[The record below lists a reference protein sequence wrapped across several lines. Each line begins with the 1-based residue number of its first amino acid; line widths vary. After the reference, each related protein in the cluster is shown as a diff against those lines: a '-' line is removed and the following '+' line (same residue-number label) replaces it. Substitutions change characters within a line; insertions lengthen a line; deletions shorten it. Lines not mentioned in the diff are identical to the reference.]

1 MNGPIWVSRMS
12 RDGLPVDHL
21 SLQEPGLRIANRLL
35 PGITNTTARARNYT
49 IAAWITTQARTPEEI
64 RRLETA
70 VLHAASR
77 HAHGTELPETGM
89 VGINIGK
96 SGQGQSID
104 LNRQPNVSVLSAPF
118 YGPSAYRLG
127 VIGKRDGGGY
137 GPTDD
142 PVGRALG
149 QLSPPSAGAAQCLA
163 DGILTAPHL
172 ATFEPFCLCQAP
184 KGAERD
190 LLVEL
195 LFRFKPRSGFR
206 LEELVDGPRRLSLG
220 LLLQM
225 VDAKLTDR
233 DGMLGDLISWSRG
246 RTSIVTPEESFNWP
260 ARGFAILGL
269 RSILKRSL
277 ENLWCSAMHE
287 ASEFH
292 DLVVDSAAFVDRTL
306 SSGDPT
312 ASSLAGCSDIDS
324 AIRHFSSGNLLE
336 ANVRFP
342 SGRDLAKSTVRC
354 QVTASTY
361 GALLNLSGVVEGMQ
375 GITDERK
382 VFINDGGS
390 DRVSLASFA
399 GFTRSHHELRD
410 WMIAVIDRYGVRQH
424 LRAAATKWRRDGADG
439 AFLVPEGASVRVLE
453 SGLNIW
459 PTGSPA
465 KIEAS
470 LRLMRDLGLWVQ
482 DVNGTRLT
490 GQGRD
495 VLERIKRG
503 NDDARQQ

>member
-1 MNGPIWVSRMS
+1 MNGPTWVSRMS
-12 RDGLPVDHL
+12 RDGQPVDHL

-49 IAAWITTQARTPEEI
+49 IAAWITTQARTPAEM

-77 HAHGTELPETGM
+77 HVHGAELPETGM

-96 SGQGQSID
+96 SGQGSSVD
-104 LNRQPNVSVLSAPF
+104 LDRQPNVSVMGAPF

-127 VIGKRDGGGY
+127 VIGKREGGGY

-149 QLSPPSAGAAQCLA
+149 QLGSLGEGASRCLD
-163 DGILTAPHL
+163 DGILPAAHL
-172 ATFEPFCLCQAP
+172 AEFEPFCLCQSP
-184 KGAERD
+184 QEAERD

-195 LFRFKPRSGFR
+195 LFRFTPRSGFR
-206 LEELVDGPRRLSLG
+206 LEDLIDRPRRLSLG

-225 VDAKLTDR
+225 VDAGLTER
-233 DGMLGDLISWSRG
+233 DGILGDLISWSRG
-246 RTSIVTPEESFNWP
+246 RTSTVTPDESFHWP
-260 ARGFAILGL
+260 ARGFAVLGM

-287 ASEFH
+287 ASEFN
-292 DLVVDSAAFVDRTL
+292 DLVIDSAAFVDRML
-306 SSGDPT
+306 SSADPAASALVGCAEIDEAIQRFSGD
-312 ASSLAGCSDIDS
+312 D
-324 AIRHFSSGNLLE
+324 LLE
-336 ANVRFP
+336 TNVKFP
-342 SGRDLAKSTVRC
+342 SGRDLSKSAIRH
-354 QVTASTY
+354 QMAASTY
-361 GALLNLSGVVEGMQ
+361 GSLLNLVGVVESMS

-382 VFINDGGS
+382 VFINDGGAE
-390 DRVSLASFA
+390 RVSLASFA
-399 GFTRSHHELRD
+399 GFTHGHYNLRD
-410 WMIAVIDRYGVRQH
+410 WMVAVIDRYGVRQH

-465 KIEAS
+465 KIDAS
-470 LRLMRDLGLWVQ
+470 LRLMRDLGLWAQ
-482 DVNGTRLT
+482 DDSGARLT
-490 GQGRD
+490 DRGRD
-495 VLERIKRG
+495 VLERIKQG
-503 NDDARQQ
+503 HDGSGRQ

>member
-1 MNGPIWVSRMS
+1 MS
-12 RDGLPVDHL
+12 RDGQPVDHL

-49 IAAWITTQARTPEEI
+49 IAAWITTQARTPAEI

-70 VLHAASR
+70 ILHASSR
-77 HAHGTELPETGM
+77 HAHVAELPETGM

-104 LNRQPNVSVLSAPF
+104 LNQQPNVSVLGAPF

-127 VIGKRDGGGY
+127 IVGKREGGGY
-137 GPTDD
+137 GPPDD

-149 QLSPPSAGAAQCLA
+149 RLNPPSAGAAQCVG
-163 DGILTAPHL
+163 DGLLPAPHL
-172 ATFEPFCLCQAP
+172 AAFESFCLCQAP
-184 KGAERD
+184 KDEERD
-190 LLVEL
+190 LLIEM
-195 LFRFKPRSGFR
+195 LFRFTPRSGFR

-225 VDAKLTDR
+225 VDSQLTDR
-233 DGMLGDLISWSRG
+233 DAILGDLISWSRG
-246 RTSIVTPEESFNWP
+246 RASIVTPDEAFVWP

-277 ENLWCSAMHE
+277 ENFWCSAMHD
-287 ASEFH
+287 AAEFN
-292 DLVVDSAAFVDRTL
+292 DLVVDSAAFVERVL
-306 SSGDPT
+306 SSGEPT
-312 ASSLAGCSDIDS
+312 ASSLAACADIDA
-324 AIRHFSSGNLLE
+324 AIRQFSDGELLE
-336 ANVRFP
+336 TNVKFP
-342 SGRDLAKSTVRC
+342 NGRDLGKSTVRC
-354 QVTASTY
+354 QMAASTY
-361 GALLNLSGVVEGMQ
+361 AALLNLVGIVEGMRDV
-375 GITDERK
+375 TDERK

-390 DRVSLASFA
+390 ERVSLTSFA
-399 GFTRSHHELRD
+399 NFTRGHQNLRE
-410 WMIAVIDRYGVRQH
+410 WMVAVIDRYGVRQH

-439 AFLVPEGASVRVLE
+439 AFMVPEGASVRVLE

-465 KIEAS
+465 KIDAS

-482 DVNGTRLT
+482 DAGGARLT
-490 GQGRD
+490 DRGRV
-495 VLERIKRG
+495 VLG
-503 NDDARQQ
+503 SLRQAGH